1 MWCCSLFWS
10 VSFEGPL
17 RLAKMTTLSID
28 TGDLSVIQAVLDFVR
43 GFDLSDCRLMQIG
56 KFTGVRRD
64 RTHHRCHNVTCAAK
78 WCKMV
83 YFQVTSADTTLS
95 SRLNIQWSATAS
107 LVNREAALQAR
118 IAILHT
124 HTHVY
129 IYTYIHDMLW
139 HDMILAYYI
148 RLLDYIIYIM
158 LHF

>member
-28 TGDLSVIQAVLDFVR
+28 TGDLSVIQAVLDFAR
-43 GFDLSDCRLMQIG
+43 SFHLSYCRLMQIG

-83 YFQVTSADTTLS
+83 CSQVTSADTTLS
-95 SRLNIQWSATAS
+95 SRINIQWSATAS

-129 IYTYIHDMLW
+129 IYTYIHTWYAMTWYDISL
-139 HDMILAYYI
+139 LYI
-148 RLLDYIIYIM
+148 Y
-158 LHF
+158 